1 MFITLQNAW
10 SERDFEKV
18 RPFEKEE
25 LYKQHTEL
33 IKQYIE
39 NGKINVLDRINVNQA
54 YLFKYYRDSQYE
66 FMHVYIQARMTDY
79 IKDEKLAMYLKVTQ
93 IQNIIYST
101 FTLL

>member
-33 IKQYIE
+33 IKTVHR
-39 NGKINVLDRINVNQA
+39 KW
-54 YLFKYYRDSQYE
+54 
-66 FMHVYIQARMTDY
+66 
-79 IKDEKLAMYLKVTQ
+79 
-93 IQNIIYST
+93 QNKCS
-101 FTLL
+101 